1 MYIII
6 YYALYMYNII
16 HCTIISFSTVYFS
29 TAQTPFVLVPGNG
42 SGISRLRVPALNDD
56 SASQYGDKH
65 GLNPFQPTEEAF
77 QMLQASTNCHE
88 FLTTALDNNINVV
101 ATATENK
108 QTLFLQEPGYT
119 AYLRYFGPE
128 VLNLSIHAP
137 TPGRWRACSQNEFG
151 LYIGVSQLYDF
162 SLEYLR
168 YHKTNDH
175 NFKIT
180 RTPTGE

>member
-1 MYIII
+1 MHTYICTS
-6 YYALYMYNII
+6 NII
-16 HCTIISFSTVYFS
+16 HCQTICFSP
-29 TAQTPFVLVPGNG
+29 AQTPFVPVPGNG

-65 GLNPFQPTEEAF
+65 GLNPFQPTEETF

-101 ATATENK
+101 ATATENE

-119 AYLRYFGPE
+119 AYLKYFGPE

-137 TPGRWRACSQNEFG
+137 TPGRWKACSQKEFG

-168 YHKTNDH
+168 YHKMNDL

>member
-1 MYIII
+1 MHYSIII
-6 YYALYMYNII
+6 
-16 HCTIISFSTVYFS
+16 TIPCILLSNLLPPT
-29 TAQTPFVLVPGNG
+29 QTPFVRVPGNG

-56 SASQYGDKH
+56 GASQNGDKH
-65 GLNPFQPTEEAF
+65 GLNPFQPTEETF
-77 QMLQASTNCHE
+77 LSLQASTNCHE
-88 FLTTALDNNINVV
+88 FLTTALDTDINVF
-101 ATATENK
+101 AIATENK

-119 AYLRYFGPE
+119 AYLKYFGPE

-137 TPGRWRACSQNEFG
+137 TPGRWKACSQKEFK
-151 LYIGVSQLYDF
+151 LQIGVSQLYDF

-168 YHKTNDH
+168 YHKVNDY